1 MSARKVNEL
10 LDRKLATML
19 LLLASCLFLFV
30 LPALPM
36 QSNVVAIVLISLI
49 LLLAS
54 LQIPRR
60 LVWIGIPAFL
70 LEAATRATDLVYLN
84 YISTITTNL
93 FVIYVVLHVVLD
105 IMKQRVITPF
115 TLLEGINGYLLLG
128 IMFLSIVGFCEM
140 VFPGSFGYQGDAG
153 TELVYYTLVTMT
165 TVGYGDI
172 TPQLPVAKSLSMFI
186 AISGQFYIAT
196 VVAIIVGKYA
206 SNSGAETP

>member
-1 MSARKVNEL
+1 MNEL

-206 SNSGAETP
+206 SNTGTETP